1 MKDKIELAISLD
13 NKFWQLKLI
22 LADNI
27 IELLL
32 LDIIQNEASDDWYKG
47 ESKPQPSERLTLFYN
62 FPKKVEY
69 ANAKGFITSEEK
81 AVIDILHKYRNVA
94 YHVDFSHIL
103 GDTVISGRDEEDYIE
118 YRKQKKSIRRKI
130 AEYYLVIALEIV
142 LRLKPALGKTLEI
155 NTYLNSREGFR
166 EKFSLELSRGL
177 DFRIQKLKDDLVFC
191 ARHDRKF
198 QESELKI
205 EDLGQVIDHILANY
219 GRPVIEKSSLLD
231 PKTKK
236 YYLKLYSNGSG
247 IYVEPDSLEEGKKL
261 ITPEKIKEWE
271 DLAGQINSE
280 RPLRVVLTK
289 WHRINKKLA
298 PFEEMVDLYISTAC

>member
-1 MKDKIELAISLD
+1 MIGIKAKVSRSHRRGSPY
-13 NKFWQLKLI
+13 FTTFQ
-22 LADNI
+22 
-27 IELLL
+27 
-32 LDIIQNEASDDWYKG
+32 
-47 ESKPQPSERLTLFYN
+47 
-62 FPKKVEY
+62 KKAEY

-103 GDTVISGRDEEDYIE
+103 GDTVVSGRDEEDYIE

-142 LRLKPALGKTLEI
+142 LRLKPPLGKTLEI
-155 NTYLNSREGFR
+155 NNYLNSREGFQ

-177 DFRIQKLKDDLVFC
+177 DFRIQKLKDDMVFC

-205 EDLGQVIDHILANY
+205 KDLGQVIDHILANY

-231 PKTKK
+231 PKTKQ

-271 DLAGQINSE
+271 DLAGQIDPE
-280 RPLRVVLTK
+280 
-289 WHRINKKLA
+289 KLYKTSSGSSDKMA
-298 PFEEMVDLYISTAC
+298 PHQ